1 VAQFLSSQAR
11 IRTMPIAH
19 SNNAEIYYEVE
30 GDGPAILFAH
40 GAGGNAASWWQQVP
54 EFRRDHRVI
63 VFDHRG
69 FGRSRC
75 PTEHFSATHFDTDAL
90 AILDA
95 EKIERAAVVCQ
106 SMGGWTGV
114 RLAVNAPERVSALV
128 LGNTPGAIYSD
139 ALRDQMRTLVPRA
152 GSEDL
157 TPMTLG
163 APFRD
168 ANPNGAYLY
177 RAITAFN
184 VTPMSVAALMAR
196 DAFVP
201 ADKLRPFPVPVLM
214 IASDLDVTF
223 PPELL
228 QATAR
233 LIDAEFA
240 LIEGAGH
247 STYFEKPVEFNSQV
261 RAFLT
266 RVGSH

>member
-1 VAQFLSSQAR
+1 
-11 IRTMPIAH
+11 MPVVH
-19 SNNAEIYYEVE
+19 SANAEIYYEVS

-75 PTEHFSATHFDTDAL
+75 PTEHFAAVHFDTDAL

-95 EKIERAAVVCQ
+95 EKIDRAAVVCQ

-139 ALRDQMRTLVPRA
+139 ALRDRMRALVPRA
-152 GSEDL
+152 GPTDL
-157 TPMTLG
+157 TAMTLG

-168 ANPNGAYLY
+168 SDPNGAYLY
-177 RAITAFN
+177 TAITAFN
-184 VTPMSVAALMAR
+184 VTPMPLAALMAH
-196 DAFVP
+196 DAFAP
-201 ADKLRPFPVPVLM
+201 SAKLKPFPVPVLM

-223 PPELL
+223 PPALL
-228 QATAR
+228 EATAQ
-233 LIDAEFA
+233 LIDAEFT
-240 LIEGAGH
+240 LVEGAGH
-247 STYFEKPVEFNSQV
+247 STYFEKPAEFNALV
-261 RAFLT
+261 RAFLS
-266 RVGSH
+266 RAP

>member
-1 VAQFLSSQAR
+1 MAVV
-11 IRTMPIAH
+11 H
-19 SNNAEIYYEVE
+19 SANAEIYYEVS

-75 PTEHFSATHFDTDAL
+75 PTEHFAATQFDTDVL

-95 EKIERAAVVCQ
+95 EKIDRTAVVCQ

-114 RLAVNAPERVSALV
+114 RLAANAPERVSALV

-139 ALRDQMRTLVPRA
+139 ALRDQMRTLVPRTDNA
-152 GSEDL
+152 DL
-157 TPMTLG
+157 TAMTLG
-163 APFRD
+163 APFRNAD
-168 ANPNGAYLY
+168 PNGAYLY
-177 RAITAFN
+177 TAITAFN
-184 VTPMSVAALMAR
+184 VTPMPLAALMAR

-201 ADKLRPFPVPVLM
+201 PDKLKPFPVPVLL

-223 PPELL
+223 PPALL
-228 QATAR
+228 QAAAR
-233 LIDAEFA
+233 QIDAEFV
-240 LIEGAGH
+240 LVEGAGH
-247 STYFEKPVEFNSQV
+247 STYFEQPDRFNALV

-266 RVGSH
+266 RLR